1 MEKRAQENLGIR
13 KSSCKDSKA
22 WKGRWPVWA
31 EVERGN
37 QEAERKAEDS
47 GRRGKRAECS
57 SNQKDVILRIKRKP
71 KTGGKKEKGY

>member
-1 MEKRAQENLGIR
+1 MQTPGRDKRR
-13 KSSCKDSKA
+13 T
-22 WKGRWPVWA
+22 
-31 EVERGN
+31 ERGN